1 MKNIVRVAPI
11 EVSSGTFIATVAM
24 IAAAAELA
32 MPDPV
37 MAKSSRRQPPLPFN
51 QPSKMNPVRV

>member
-1 MKNIVRVAPI
+1 MKNVMRVAPI

-32 MPDPV
+32 MSDPV
-37 MAKSSRRQPPLPFN
+37 MAKSRRQQPPLPFN
-51 QPSKMNPVRV
+51 QPPKMNAVGV